1 MAAHRFADQVSQ
13 LPFNI
18 RRQKRPLFE
27 RKQNSSERKQ
37 KPFEMVTLLRFLAD
51 VVLNLTRLQVDVHD
65 SDNSKVKFRIKRRTS
80 LLVVGTY

>member
-1 MAAHRFADQVSQ
+1 MAAHRFADQVAQ
-13 LPFNI
+13 LPLDI

-37 KPFEMVTLLRFLAD
+37 KPFEMVTLLRILAH
-51 VVLNLTRLQVDVHD
+51 VVLNITRLQVDVHD
-65 SDNSKVKFRIKRRTS
+65 SAPKVKFRIKRRSS

>member
-1 MAAHRFADQVSQ
+1 MAAHGFADQVAQ
-13 LPFNI
+13 LPFDI

-37 KPFEMVTLLRFLAD
+37 KPLEMVTLLRILAH
-51 VVLNLTRLQVDVHD
+51 VVLNITRLDVHD
-65 SDNSKVKFRIKRRTS
+65 SAPKVKFRIKRRSS